1 MLAKN
6 VLWKAGAIAVGDI
19 KLQRNG
25 SLKTQATEY
34 NSGIQAT
41 TETELDTWLC
51 VAEWSVHHI
60 EFIT

>member
-1 MLAKN
+1 MQSGCN
-6 VLWKAGAIAVGDI
+6 SGRDGEI
-19 KLQRNG
+19 QRNG